1 MNWNIS
7 VGDFHYQFSKTRWE
21 DYNEIIGMVFVK
33 DIFNNAE
40 GRKSLDVFNNSVDNQ
55 ICFFAKH

>member
-1 MNWNIS
+1 MNWNIP
-7 VGDFHYQFSKTRWE
+7 VGDIHYQISKTWWE
-21 DYNEIIGMVFVK
+21 DNNKIVVMLFVK

-40 GRKSLDVFNNSVDNQ
+40 GREFLDIFNNSVDNQ